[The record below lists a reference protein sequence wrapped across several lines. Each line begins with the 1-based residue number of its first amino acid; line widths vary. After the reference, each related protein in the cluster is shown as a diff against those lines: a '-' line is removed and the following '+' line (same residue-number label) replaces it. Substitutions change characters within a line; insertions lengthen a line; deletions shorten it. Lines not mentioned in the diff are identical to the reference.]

1 VGTHKVLRISFE
13 EQLLTEEKLRKFV
26 KQQLEEKNKKIIS
39 LKKKIRLEIKLKKSE
54 KNCKHIGYKPVLS

>member
-26 KQQLEEKNKKIIS
+26 KQQLEEKDKKIIS
-39 LKKKIRLEIKLKKSE
+39 LKKKLKE
-54 KNCKHIGYKPVLS
+54 ENAVRN